1 MKRITIN
8 ILLIVTFLGLTGCIV
23 RDDATKYQKKEI
35 QISEEIDGLEVM
47 DKSSNIQILT
57 SDTKKISVQYS
68 DFIDEQLYTFEVND
82 NILKVVKK
90 SSTVNLEMNN
100 IVIKLP
106 QKKYN
111 VISVTT
117 TNGDIDLNGIEAT
130 VYKCNT
136 ENGNIR
142 GGIGGKKEEYTIAI
156 ETKNGTSN
164 LEDTLINSE
173 NMLEM
178 QTRNGDIYIQ
188 FMEE

>member
-35 QISEEIDGLEVM
+35 QISEEIDGLEVL

-57 SDTKKISVQYS
+57 SDTKEISVQYS
-68 DFIDEQLYTFEVND
+68 DFIDEQLYAFEVND

-106 QKKYN
+106 KKKYN

-142 GGIGGKKEEYTIAI
+142 GGIGGKKEEYAIAI

-164 LEDTLINSE
+164 LEDTLIKSE